1 MRSKTLFALAL
12 ILAACTGGRTA
23 PPANTDTETKTETE
37 PALAAIREA
46 AHPLTGGARDY
57 DPLMELIGDNR
68 FILLGEATHGTRE
81 FYRERAR
88 ITRRLIEE
96 KGFGAIAIEGDWA
109 EVERANR
116 WVRGLGNPEN
126 PGNREDA
133 TAEQVLSGFQGFPT
147 WMWAN
152 TEFRDLLVWL
162 RQHNAALPAADRAG
176 VYGLDLYEIWS
187 AADAILAIL
196 QRLDPP
202 AAERARERY
211 RCFDPYRE
219 DPHLY
224 GRSVAA
230 NPKRSCEGRAKEQ
243 WLELE
248 RWMDAE
254 RPRASPERREDL
266 FSLARN
272 ARVIQNGE
280 AYYRTLYRGGLS
292 SWNLRDRHMAETL
305 KEVALHLGEG
315 GNPPKV
321 VVWAHNTHLGDA
333 RVTEMG
339 EGGEL
344 NVGQL
349 MRQRHDG
356 SAVLVGFTTYTG
368 TVTAA
373 STWGERGRVRQLRPA
388 LPGSYSN
395 LFHASGIGDFLLIL
409 RGLPAGTAQVLAGS
423 RLERAVGVVYLP
435 RQERSHYF
443 MADLPRQFDA
453 VIHLDETEAVQ
464 ALGPS

>member
-1 MRSKTLFALAL
+1 MSRKSWIAVLLL
-12 ILAACTGGRTA
+12 MSACAGGRPS
-23 PPANTDTETKTETE
+23 PPAAPAND

-57 DPLMELIGDNR
+57 DPLMELIGDSR
-68 FILLGEATHGTRE
+68 FVLLGEATHGTRE
-81 FYRERAR
+81 FYHERAR

-96 KGFGAIAIEGDWA
+96 KGFGAVAIEGDWPEA
-109 EVERANR
+109 ERVNR
-116 WVRGLGNPEN
+116 WVRGLEGGP
-126 PGNREDA
+126 RDA
-133 TAEQVLSGFQGFPT
+133 TAEQALSGFQGFPT

-152 TEFRDLLVWL
+152 TEFRDLVGWM
-162 RQHNAALPAADRAG
+162 RERNAALPPADRAG
-176 VYGLDLYEIWS
+176 VYGLDLYDLWG
-187 AADAILAIL
+187 AADAVQAIL
-196 QRLDPP
+196 RRLDPA
-202 AAERARERY
+202 AAERARQRY

-230 NPKRSCEGRAKEQ
+230 NPKRSCEARAREQ
-243 WLELE
+243 WQELE
-248 RWMDAE
+248 RWMDTE
-254 RPRASPERREDL
+254 RPRASPERKEDL

-272 ARVIQNGE
+272 ARVVLNGE
-280 AYYRTLYRGGLS
+280 TYYRTLYRGGLS

-305 KEVALHLGEG
+305 EEVALHLGEG

-356 SAVLVGFTTYTG
+356 SSVLVGFTTYTG

-373 STWGERGRVRQLRPA
+373 STWGEQGRVKQLRPA

-409 RGLPAGTAQVLAGS
+409 RGGAAQALAGT

-443 MADLPRQFDA
+443 EAQLTRQFDA
-453 VIHLDETEAVQ
+453 VIHLDETEALA
-464 ALGPS
+464 ALR